1 MTMPQVPTTDDA
13 ASARMTEWLA
23 TVSYEN
29 DYAGQLPE
37 TETEDPSDDDG
48 QSDDGSLIP

>member
-1 MTMPQVPTTDDA
+1 MPQVPITDEA
-13 ASARMTEWLA
+13 ERARMTEWFE
-23 TVSYEN
+23 TVSYPN

-48 QSDDGSLIP
+48 QSVEGR